1 MEKGRNEGSN
11 GGKTTRRVRSS
22 GLEDAP
28 PPSSSK
34 RDKTLL
40 ERTREALRRDGEST
54 RRFGRLHWT
63 LAKQT
68 AFAVG
73 VGLAAGVVGA
83 SFQAAMN
90 AASDFFAAE
99 RAAGVLG
106 PLLLLP
112 AVGLIIVALYN
123 AAGLSVDAG
132 TDRVVASL
140 TSEKKASLWLGPLI
154 FATSVLTQFCG
165 GSAGRE
171 GAALQLGGCVGL
183 GAGRLFRWNATTL
196 RIAIVCGMSGGF
208 AAVFGTP
215 LTAAVFALEIA
226 CVGVVY
232 YPALLPATIAA
243 LVGSAIPAAFGL
255 TPFHYELPV
264 FPRTSVALIGK
275 TLLLGAFCGG
285 VCAFFCA
292 AVRGT
297 TRSFFARF
305 PNDYW
310 RIGFG
315 GLCVVVATLAL
326 GTSAFNGTGIRL
338 VEEAL
343 AGRSAPDAF
352 FWKTILT
359 ALTLGAGFKGGEIV
373 PIFAVGSSFGC
384 VAASALGVDPTLGA
398 ALGMV
403 GVFCGAT
410 NCPLTSIVLSVELFG
425 AQNALLFAIVCGVA
439 FATSGRVGLYRSQR
453 ALYSKTVAVE
463 PGAERVGE
471 EKKGARRSSAPKSA
485 ETDVGG
491 RKKRKTR
498 EKTASRLDG
507 KNEF

>member
-1 MEKGRNEGSN
+1 MEKGRCEGSN
-11 GGKTTRRVRSS
+11 DGKTTRRVRSS

-34 RDKTLL
+34 RDKTPL

-106 PLLLLP
+106 SLLLLP

-255 TPFHYELPV
+255 APFHYELPV

-285 VCAFFCA
+285 VCAFFLRGGSGDDAVVFRSISERLLADRFRRTLRRRRDACA
-292 AVRGT
+292 RDVRVQ
-297 TRSFFARF
+297 RNRDPAR
-305 PNDYW
+305 
-310 RIGFG
+310 RG
-315 GLCVVVATLAL
+315 GV
-326 GTSAFNGTGIRL
+326 GGAFR
-338 VEEAL
+338 
-343 AGRSAPDAF
+343 
-352 FWKTILT
+352 
-359 ALTLGAGFKGGEIV
+359 
-373 PIFAVGSSFGC
+373 
-384 VAASALGVDPTLGA
+384 
-398 ALGMV
+398 
-403 GVFCGAT
+403 
-410 NCPLTSIVLSVELFG
+410 
-425 AQNALLFAIVCGVA
+425 
-439 FATSGRVGLYRSQR
+439 SGRVL
-453 ALYSKTVAVE
+453 LE
-463 PGAERVGE
+463 NDFDRVD
-471 EKKGARRSSAPKSA
+471 AWRR
-485 ETDVGG
+485 V
-491 RKKRKTR
+491 
-498 EKTASRLDG
+498 
-507 KNEF
+507 

>member
-1 MEKGRNEGSN
+1 MEKNRNERTIGAE
-11 GGKTTRRVRSS
+11 TARRVRSS

-28 PPSSSK
+28 PPSSSA
-34 RDKTLL
+34 REKTPF
-40 ERTREALRRDGEST
+40 ESAREALRQDGEST
-54 RRFGRLHWT
+54 RLVGRRLGA
-63 LAKQT
+63 LGRQAL
-68 AFAVG
+68 FATG
-73 VGLAAGVVGA
+73 VGLTAGGVGA
-83 SFQAAMN
+83 AFQTAMN
-90 AASDFFAAE
+90 AASGFFAANY
-99 RAAGVLG
+99 AAGF
-106 PLLLLP
+106 PWALLFLP
-112 AVGLIIVALYN
+112 AVGWAIVALYD

-154 FATSVLTQFCG
+154 FLTSTLTQLCG

-183 GAGRLFRWNATTL
+183 GAGRLFRLDATALKIATL
-196 RIAIVCGMSGGF
+196 CGMSGGF

-215 LTAAVFALEIA
+215 LTATVFALEIA

-232 YPALLPATIAA
+232 YPALLPSLIAA
-243 LVGSAIPAAFGL
+243 LVGSAIPASLGL
-255 TPFHYELPV
+255 APFRYELPD
-264 FPRTSVALIGK
+264 FPETSILLAGK
-275 TLLLGAFCGG
+275 TFVLGALCGA
-285 VCAFFCA
+285 VCVFFCA
-292 AVRGT
+292 TVRRT

-310 RIGFG
+310 RVAFG
-315 GLCVVVATLAL
+315 ALCAIVATLAL
-326 GTSAFNGTGIRL
+326 GTNAFNGTGFGL

-384 VAASALGVDPTLGA
+384 VAASLLGVDPTLGA
-398 ALGMV
+398 ALGMI

-425 AQNALLFAIVCGVA
+425 ARNAALFAIVCGVA

-453 ALYSKTVAVE
+453 TLHSKTLA
-463 PGAERVGE
+463 A
-471 EKKGARRSSAPKSA
+471 
-485 ETDVGG
+485 D
-491 RKKRKTR
+491 
-498 EKTASRLDG
+498 ASEG
-507 KNEF
+507 